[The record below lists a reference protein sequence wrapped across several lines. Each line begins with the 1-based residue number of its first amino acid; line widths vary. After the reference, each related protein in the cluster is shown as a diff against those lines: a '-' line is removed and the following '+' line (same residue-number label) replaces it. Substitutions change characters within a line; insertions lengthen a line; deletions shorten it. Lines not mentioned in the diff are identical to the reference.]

1 MCASLPTGGCD
12 FALVFDLDEAINST
26 IMHACAVL
34 FEVPVQWL
42 SSIKSRMF
50 DASNF
55 NQPRTV

>member
-12 FALVFDLDEAINST
+12 FALVFNLDEAINST
-26 IMHACAVL
+26 IIHACAVL
-34 FEVPVQWL
+34 FEVPVQ
-42 SSIKSRMF
+42 SIKSRMF